1 MKIDIITFHFAYNCG
16 AVLQCLALQEY
27 TKSLGNDV
35 EIINY
40 RPWYHENRY
49 TPFKN
54 LIYLVIDDYKRL
66 KDKRIRNV
74 MISIKESIKRGVN
87 SWLHYKRR
95 INNYRL
101 FNRFINNY
109 LSLTRVYRSVLQL
122 KVLSPKADVYI
133 SGSDQLWNTNLTEGN
148 FDPAYFLDFGKKD
161 TARITYAVG
170 VNFEN
175 EKKVLESFAELAKRI
190 NRISLR
196 EEKYRSVIERVTGRD
211 VPICID
217 PTFLLSKERYVEFES
232 KERLEDGPFVFV
244 YTMPDSTQHKV
255 NNAAKIL
262 GKKKNLSVI
271 DGNGMPN
278 SINKRNEKSVVIGPS
293 EFLWYIRNAEYVI
306 TNSFHGTVFS
316 VIFEKKFV
324 AIPHSKTGNRV
335 IELLERIGLID
346 RCINCGNVVLDIID
360 SDIDYDLCNEKIK
373 KIVEESQNYIMDS
386 IANVRGEMNVHK
398 D

>member
-211 VPICID
+211 VSICID

-232 KERLEDGPFVFV
+232 KERLADGPFVFV

>member
-211 VPICID
+211 VSICID